1 MIFKKFWK
9 RTVIGSSI
17 FTSVLAT
24 GLSTSLLS
32 HKNETNNTKFGNTV
46 NYHQEINQNTEK
58 VKDTIKKT
66 SRSDLFKILNNFS
79 NYESEKPSLKLA
91 TSVVR
96 TKDDN
101 LNEQY
106 AIGNLS
112 ATEKNKIID
121 LIYQIGS
128 GIILISDLVKKAEK
142 TTHNDLDKLISKI
155 ITDVNSNENQQNLEI
170 GKQKKYL
177 LNSKNYNDS
186 TNYSNEDLE
195 GFAAFIDPNYLKH
208 LKDRSTY
215 LMSYAT
221 ILSVATAAAWGVA
234 AYYWTCWWMFGANVP
249 FAVAA
254 TVQAGLMTADM
265 GIAWAD
271 YAFNELVIKDVLN
284 LRQKPIYD
292 LVKYSIKGDI
302 TYHKIRNLLSRFGV
316 SKINKD
322 LIKNII
328 FKLKNII
335 KRIKSNFWRTIVSKN
350 VIKSGI
356 SGTSWVSP
364 VGLTVISV
372 ISLILNV
379 SNLIINFAWH

>member
-1 MIFKKFWK
+1 
-9 RTVIGSSI
+9 
-17 FTSVLAT
+17 
-24 GLSTSLLS
+24 
-32 HKNETNNTKFGNTV
+32 
-46 NYHQEINQNTEK
+46 
-58 VKDTIKKT
+58 
-66 SRSDLFKILNNFS
+66 
-79 NYESEKPSLKLA
+79 
-91 TSVVR
+91 
-96 TKDDN
+96 
-101 LNEQY
+101 
-106 AIGNLS
+106 
-112 ATEKNKIID
+112 
-121 LIYQIGS
+121 
-128 GIILISDLVKKAEK
+128 
-142 TTHNDLDKLISKI
+142 
-155 ITDVNSNENQQNLEI
+155 
-170 GKQKKYL
+170 
-177 LNSKNYNDS
+177 
-186 TNYSNEDLE
+186 
-195 GFAAFIDPNYLKH
+195 
-208 LKDRSTY
+208 
-215 LMSYAT
+215 MSYAT
-221 ILSVATAAAWGVA
+221 ILSVATAAAWGGVA

-379 SNLIINFAWH
+379 SNLIINFAWY